1 MRVLGPEE
9 IVRVADVSTKIAVVT
24 GATGT
29 LGAALVARLAER
41 GLAVVAVSR
50 SGAEVG
56 AGEAACVAADLGS
69 DEAIEAIRS
78 AVPVGDLAMAVHAVG
93 LPGSPGVS
101 AVDPGM
107 LATAVDIKAGGFLRL
122 VRALENRTTG
132 HSRFVAVGGHLGI
145 EPTEHAPLAGV
156 ANAALAN
163 LVRQLVGP
171 LGRRGATVH
180 LAAPG
185 PFESPRVESLIAAK
199 AAGRGVDAGVVR
211 AELVADTPLGH
222 LPSANEVA
230 TVIVNLLDP
239 AADALTGSTL
249 FLDGGARRGIF

>member
-1 MRVLGPEE
+1 MSSP
-9 IVRVADVSTKIAVVT
+9 IAVVT

-29 LGAALVARLAER
+29 LGSALVGLLADR
-41 GLAVVAVSR
+41 GLAVLAVSR
-50 SGAEVG
+50 SGAAVG
-56 AGEAACVAADLGS
+56 AGETACVAADLGS
-69 DEAIEAIRS
+69 DDAIAAIRN
-78 AVPVGDLAMAVHAVG
+78 ALPAGDLAMAIHAIG
-93 LPGSPGVS
+93 LPGSSGVGSIEPGL
-101 AVDPGM
+101 
-107 LATAVDIKAGGFLRL
+107 LATAVDLKAGGFLRL
-122 VRALENRTTG
+122 IRALDDRVAA

-156 ANAALAN
+156 GNAALAN

-185 PFESPRVESLIAAK
+185 PFDSPRVEALIAAK
-199 AAGRGVDAGVVR
+199 AAGRGVDADVVR
-211 AELVADTPLGH
+211 AEMVADTPLGH
-222 LPSANEVA
+222 LPSATEVA
-230 TVIVNLLDP
+230 TIIVNLLDP